1 LRAVK
6 AWWRRREVRRL
17 PSWAGPTAE
26 SPETPRRWERHGDL
40 LRITTE
46 SVGALRQEMLDVE
59 ATATAR
65 RLELVIRSWRAPWP
79 TWSGRL
85 GALPF
90 VVHHE
95 IRLPGTGTGSAAVRV
110 ELAAPAPL
118 GAILAAMLPVLEPW
132 RPLPASASPDL
143 PRDNEPPR
151 WLRAEEGWPR
161 PAEVG
166 PRYKILRPYDV
177 RLAPSAEDTVDGAVL
192 TRSAYGAGP
201 ADDAGEVVVDATTAN
216 PIGRQGYGPELP
228 SGRLRL
234 TGALDAPWWEISRPD
249 DGAVVVAG
257 RVGDPLTERQRGA
270 LTRLGTVTLVDRP
283 AGIPPLAVAAALAQ
297 LAMTGVPLHVPDL
310 GEDVAGR
317 LAPDLVPLLRA
328 PLPGRGADPMAWE
341 LYGIAQRRAAL
352 RHHASGF
359 AWPRALASAYP
370 SLGSPPTVSA
380 LLVTRRPRLVM
391 AAVAAMTAQSYPA
404 LEVVVGLHGCDLP
417 ADVRARLGE
426 QRMPVRVLPVPGE
439 RSLGEALAEATRLAE
454 GGLVTKV
461 DDDDRYGPEHIWDLV
476 LARHYSGATVVGKGA
491 EFVYLEARDLTVR
504 RYMGSE
510 LFNTVVAG
518 GTILLGKGDLE
529 NVGGWRPLPRSVD
542 RGLLDR
548 VLQDGGLVYRT
559 HGFGFVYTRHGDGH
573 TWDPGLDYFL
583 HDPRQAWRG
592 LPPYQEFGPA

>member
-1 LRAVK
+1 V
-6 AWWRRREVRRL
+6 
-17 PSWAGPTAE
+17 
-26 SPETPRRWERHGDL
+26 
-40 LRITTE
+40 RITAE
-46 SVGALRQEMLDVE
+46 SVGALRQEMLDLE
-59 ATATAR
+59 AATTAR
-65 RLELVIRSWRAPWP
+65 RLELVIRAWRAPWP

-90 VVHHE
+90 VVRHE
-95 IRLPGTGTGSAAVRV
+95 VRLPVAGTGLAAVTV

-118 GAILAAMLPVLEPW
+118 GAFLAATLPVLEPW
-132 RPLPASASPDL
+132 RPLPAPASPDL
-143 PRDNEPPR
+143 PRDGDPPR

-166 PRYKILRPYDV
+166 PPVKILRPYDV
-177 RLAPSAEDTVDGAVL
+177 RLAFSAEEPVDGAVL
-192 TRSAYGAGP
+192 TRSAYGTAAASG
-201 ADDAGEVVVDATTAN
+201 ADQVIVDATTAN

-228 SGRLRL
+228 GGRLRL
-234 TGALDAPWWEISRPD
+234 TGAPDAPWWEITRPD

-257 RVGDPLTERQRGA
+257 RIGDPLTERQRSA
-270 LTRLGTVTLVDRP
+270 LARLGGVMLADRP
-283 AGIPPLAVAAALAQ
+283 AGIPPLAVAAAVAQ
-297 LAMTGVPLHVPDL
+297 LAMTGVPLHAPDL
-310 GEDVAGR
+310 GDDVAAS

-328 PLPGRGADPMAWE
+328 PLPGLGADPMAWE
-341 LYGIAQRRAAL
+341 LFGIAQRRAAL
-352 RHHASGF
+352 RHHASAF

-380 LLVTRRPRLVM
+380 LLVTRRPHLVM
-391 AAVAAMTAQSYPA
+391 AAVAAMAAQSYPA

-417 ADVRARLGE
+417 ADARARLAA
-426 QRMPVRVLPVPGE
+426 QPMPVRVREIPAE
-439 RSLGEALAEATRLAE
+439 RSLGEALAEVTRLAE
-454 GGLVTKV
+454 GGLVSKV

-510 LFNTVVAG
+510 LYNTVVAG

-529 NVGGWRPLPRSVD
+529 SVGGWRPLPRSVD

-592 LPPYQEFGPA
+592 LPPFLEFGTPGGAA